1 MLNPY
6 QAPHLRQ
13 VDLPTGLLMTSAS
26 HGEARTEKPH
36 YENTLEPLVRPQ
48 LGTPHQMTFTVQEAD
63 TTEES

>member
-1 MLNPY
+1 MLKPY

-26 HGEARTEKPH
+26 HGEARTENRH
-36 YENTLEPLVRPQ
+36 YEKTLEPIVRTH
-48 LGTPHQMTFTVQEAD
+48 LCTPHQMTFTVQEAD

>member
-1 MLNPY
+1 MLKPY

-36 YENTLEPLVRPQ
+36 YEKTLEPIVRTHV
-48 LGTPHQMTFTVQEAD
+48 GTPHQMTFTVEEPD
-63 TTEES
+63 STEES